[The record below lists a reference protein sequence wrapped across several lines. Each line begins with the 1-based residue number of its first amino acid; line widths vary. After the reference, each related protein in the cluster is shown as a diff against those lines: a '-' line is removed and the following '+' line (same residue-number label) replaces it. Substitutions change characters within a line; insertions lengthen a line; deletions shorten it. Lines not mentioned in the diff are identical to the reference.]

1 MGHVFWLLV
10 TKLNTMKLDENVINS
25 RVKNRFETLEKDF
38 RKIHENT
45 YSYSKAVYVNA
56 TTKLTITCPVHGDF
70 EQSSNVHLRG
80 GGCPSCGHLK
90 TVSEAV
96 RKASI
101 EFEGRANK
109 IHSKKY
115 DYSNVEYINARTKV
129 KIFCLAHG
137 EFCQSPDAH
146 LKGKG
151 CKKCATKANTE
162 LQRYTEEKLINK
174 FNAVHQNRYSYEKL
188 IYLGLSK
195 KIIITCPVHGHFE
208 SKAQHHLDGTG
219 CPKCAKYGF
228 NTSIPGI
235 LYYLKISNGLAYKIG
250 ITNRSVRERFPR
262 DWEKIEILKEW
273 YFEDGQM
280 AYAKEKDIMTTYF
293 EFKYEGPELLE
304 SGNSELFMMD
314 ILNLD
319 TE

>member
-1 MGHVFWLLV
+1 M
-10 TKLNTMKLDENVINS
+10 NLDENVLNS
-25 RVKNRFETLEKDF
+25 KVKKRFETLEEDF
-38 RKIHENT
+38 RKIHGNT
-45 YSYSKAVYVNA
+45 YSYTKAVYVNA
-56 TTKLTITCPVHGDF
+56 ITKLTITCPLHGDF

-80 GGCPSCGHLK
+80 DGCPTCGQLK
-90 TVSEAV
+90 TVSGAV
-96 RKASI
+96 EKASR

-115 DYSNVEYINARTKV
+115 DYSNVKYVNARTKV
-129 KIFCLAHG
+129 KIICPTHG
-137 EFCQSPDAH
+137 EFHQSPDAH

-151 CKKCATKANTE
+151 CKKCATEANTE
-162 LQRYTEEKLINK
+162 LQRFSKDELINK
-174 FNAVHQNRYSYEKL
+174 FNTVHQNHYSYEKM

-195 KIIITCPVHGHFE
+195 KIIITCPEHGFFE

-262 DWEKIEILKEW
+262 DWEKIDILKEW

-280 AYAKEKDIMTTYF
+280 AYNKEKEIISTYF
-293 EFKYEGPELLE
+293 QFKYEGPELLE
-304 SGNSELFMMD
+304 SGNSELFIKD

-319 TE
+319 PE

>member
-1 MGHVFWLLV
+1 MR
-10 TKLNTMKLDENVINS
+10 LDEKVINS

-38 RKIHENT
+38 REIHGNT
-45 YSYSKAVYVNA
+45 YSYSKAIYVNA
-56 TTKLTITCPVHGDF
+56 KSKLTITCNVHGDF
-70 EQSSNVHLRG
+70 EQSPNVHLRG
-80 GGCPSCGHLK
+80 DGCPSCGHLK
-90 TVSEAV
+90 TVAGAV
-96 RKASI
+96 KKASS

-115 DYSNVEYINARTKV
+115 DYTNVQYVNARTKV
-129 KIFCLAHG
+129 KIICPSHG

-151 CKKCATKANTE
+151 CKKCASEANTK
-162 LQRYTEEKLINK
+162 LQRYTEDELINK
-174 FNAVHQNRYSYEKL
+174 FNTVHQNRYSYEKL
-188 IYLGLSK
+188 TYLGLSK
-195 KIIITCPVHGHFE
+195 KIIITCTVHGHFE

-219 CPKCAKYGF
+219 CPKCANYGF

-235 LYYLKISNGLAYKIG
+235 LYYLKISKGLAYKIG

-262 DWEKIEILKEW
+262 DWKKIEILKEW

-280 AYAKEKDIMTTYF
+280 AYAKEKEIMTTYF

-304 SGNSELFMMD
+304 SGNSELFTRD